1 MGGLFD
7 IKLPSDRL
15 HLFIE
20 SVSPIQYYVYKSQPK
35 KENNN
40 GHQGFD

>member
-20 SVSPIQYYVYKSQPK
+20 LASPIQYDVYIETPK

-40 GHQGFD
+40 GHQGFN